1 MRAVPAWSRVRRGAR
16 RHALL
21 EQNHGKVKTATNAVA
36 APFSLGPARRWL
48 DEIGRAALM
57 AWAILRILPRP
68 RRYAA
73 AAIQHG
79 YVIGI
84 RSLPLVLIMAGLGGA
99 VTSQQTGAQFTGSLP
114 MWVIGSVAAAS
125 VITELGPLLTA
136 IVLIGRVGAS
146 IAAELATMRVTEQI
160 DALQAMGRD
169 PVAHLIVP
177 RVIAG
182 ALVTPPLVII
192 ANAMALVTALVVGVL
207 VVDGLTVADFVY
219 GMRFYFRPFSL
230 IFSAIK
236 GFFFGLSITYLACY
250 IGINGRGGA
259 EGVGRTTTAAV
270 VATTLALMVVDVI
283 LVPLL
288 KMW

>member
-1 MRAVPAWSRVRRGAR
+1 M
-16 RHALL
+16 
-21 EQNHGKVKTATNAVA
+21 KTATNVA
-36 APFSLGPARRWL
+36 ATPPVLGTVRKWL
-48 DEIGRAALM
+48 DEVGRAALM
-57 AWAILRILPRP
+57 AWAILRILPKP
-68 RRYAA
+68 RRYAV

-79 YVIGI
+79 YIIGI
-84 RSLPLVLIMAGLGGA
+84 RSLPLVLVMAGLCGA

-114 MWVIGSVAAAS
+114 LWVIGSVAAAS
-125 VITELGPLLTA
+125 VITELGPLITA

-160 DALQAMGRD
+160 DALQALGRD

-177 RVIAG
+177 RVLAG
-182 ALVTPPLVII
+182 ALVTPPLVIL
-192 ANAMALVTALVVGVL
+192 ANGMALVTALVVGVL
-207 VVDGLTVADFVY
+207 VIDGLTAADFIY

-236 GFFFGLSITYLACY
+236 AFFFGFSITFLACY

-259 EGVGRTTTAAV
+259 EGVGRTTTMAV
-270 VATTLALMVVDVI
+270 VATTLAMMIVDVI